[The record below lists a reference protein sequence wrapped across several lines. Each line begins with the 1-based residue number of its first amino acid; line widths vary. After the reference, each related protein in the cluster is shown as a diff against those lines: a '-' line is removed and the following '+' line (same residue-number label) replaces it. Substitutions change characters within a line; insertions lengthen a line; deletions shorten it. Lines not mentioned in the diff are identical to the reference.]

1 MIIRKYFFLLGIE
14 FNNESKVI
22 ACLYLSGCNEFLL
35 KTRYQKP
42 LDMLN
47 GELNSIW
54 GRWPTVGLELFKD
67 TNAVWKFHSKNDF
80 LRNFFWPYINS
91 ILVLAAS

>member
-14 FNNESKVI
+14 FNNESEVI
-22 ACLYLSGCNEFLL
+22 ACLYFSGCNEFLL
-35 KTRYQKP
+35 KTRYQKS

-54 GRWPTVGLELFKD
+54 RRSWT
-67 TNAVWKFHSKNDF
+67 
-80 LRNFFWPYINS
+80 I
-91 ILVLAAS
+91 